1 MPVLPEVGSSSS
13 RPGWSSPEASAA
25 LIMDSA
31 TRSLIE
37 PVGFC
42 PSSFAYSRT
51 EGFGERCRSS
61 TSGVLPTSSRREPA
75 VRTLEP
81 TGHGGEKDHG
91 RAGGDFRVQPVERP
105 DVLTLDVDVHKGR
118 YVAVLDELRPQPGEA
133 RHEVGEQLAHGVAL
147 GAHLA
152 RTADVAAEHRWDPD
166 QAHACAG
173 RPEQN
178 ST

>member
-81 TGHGGEKDHG
+81 TGHGGEEEHG
-91 RAGGDFRVQPVERP
+91 GAMLDRRIEPVERP
-105 DVLTLDVDVHKGR
+105 DVLALDVDVHVR
-118 YVAVLDELRPQPGEA
+118 RDVAVLHELRPQTGEA
-133 RHEVGEQLAHGVAL
+133 GHEIEEQFPH
-147 GAHLA
+147 
-152 RTADVAAEHRWDPD
+152 
-166 QAHACAG
+166 
-173 RPEQN
+173 
-178 ST
+178 